1 MRLFL
6 EKYISLIQFILLFTN
21 FKFTLFF
28 YSYYYPYSSIID
40 LKDCMLLL
48 KLDSTEIRNLAK
60 DATLPLEVKQYPLS
74 ACCAPRS
81 LLICAVRC

>member
-1 MRLFL
+1 MSLSLTDVLYAVLETRGPTRLFL

-21 FKFTLFF
+21 FKFTLF
-28 YSYYYPYSSIID
+28 YSYYYHPYSSIID

-60 DATLPLEVKQYPLS
+60 DATLPLEVKQ
-74 ACCAPRS
+74 
-81 LLICAVRC
+81 